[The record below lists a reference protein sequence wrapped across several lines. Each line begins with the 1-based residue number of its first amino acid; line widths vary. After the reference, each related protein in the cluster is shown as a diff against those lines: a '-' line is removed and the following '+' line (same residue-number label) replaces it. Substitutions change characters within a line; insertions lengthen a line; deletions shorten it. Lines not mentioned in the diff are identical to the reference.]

1 MDTESTY
8 PRTIHGCGDWESLTV
23 LPVVCAWQ
31 QQVRKR
37 NQSADGP
44 FSLPLC
50 FLYKNLSNSAII
62 NNTQVAHPSKQEG

>member
-1 MDTESTY
+1 M
-8 PRTIHGCGDWESLTV
+8 TV